1 MQVPLGLRPIS
12 ESRIVLRGTVTSAST
27 GTGLSRRL
35 IVYDGNRALVAEG
48 FSNPD
53 GSAVFSLNGNS
64 NDVFVVHAVGEA
76 GECDAISCPIA
87 SA

>member
-1 MQVPLGLRPIS
+1 MQIPLALRTIGRS
-12 ESRIVLRGTVTSAST
+12 EVILRGTVTSAST
-27 GTGLSRRL
+27 GAGLARRL
-35 IVYDGNRALVAEG
+35 IVYDKNRSPVAEG

-53 GSAVFSLNGNS
+53 GSAVFQLNGNS

-76 GECDAISCPIA
+76 GECDAISCPIV